1 MSHSV
6 HLPNM
11 ASFKKELSLIPFCP
25 DGVIKPQIVCAAF
38 PLSPK
43 W

>member
-6 HLPNM
+6 RLPNM
-11 ASFKKELSLIPFCP
+11 ASFKEELSLIPFCP
-25 DGVIKPQIVCAAF
+25 DGAIKPKILCSVF
-38 PLSPK
+38 PLSLK